1 MMRVDPQL
9 VFLKICGP
17 PDEDEMIAKPMNKIN
32 DLDDDNSNKLPD
44 DDDDSLMSG
53 SKTPSERASSVKP
66 SDKDEATNGQFKP
79 WPASSELN
87 GRLRRLIASYQREN
101 KREEARLAAQDRR
114 NERRERIEQVIR
126 EREAQKMDSQN
137 KKLTRKEENDFYRA
151 IMAYGIETGKDKK
164 AILWDRFKALAR
176 LDKKY
181 DDTLNEF
188 YTAFM
193 AACKKAANES
203 LSEEEENSTLQI
215 EAIDEA
221 KAKKILARVELIKA
235 IREEVLTS
243 DKLDDRM
250 LLCESASDMPEWWIP
265 GKHDK
270 DLIQGVARH
279 GMARMDYYVLNDPE
293 LSFKDILKRHLCNE
307 PLLDKKAAKDYEK
320 AREKLKAKEDK
331 AEESEKDEEEKDN
344 EKDEPKDNNEEKKDE
359 EKEQSKAK
367 KKRRVSV
374 SVAQPQITL
383 QQMEQMAKGGIIYD
397 MDMMNDLMAQ
407 TYASAV
413 KWPKDQILAI
423 RVEHI
428 VKCVTTGKFPLNSGY
443 SLGEILA
450 ELQDTDNVPFDSKN
464 PESTLRDSSTPASE
478 SSDLSRKN
486 ESKIRQLLTSGI
498 SKYDDNEDDPVAR

>member
-1 MMRVDPQL
+1 MMRIDPQL
-9 VFLKICGP
+9 TFLKICGP
-17 PDEDEMIAKPMNKIN
+17 PDEDEMLAKPMNKIN
-32 DLDDDNSNKLPD
+32 DMDDDNSNKLD

-66 SDKDEATNGQFKP
+66 TDKEEISTNGNFRP
-79 WPASSELN
+79 FPASSELN

-126 EREAQKMDSQN
+126 EREAQKNDTQN
-137 KKLTRKEENDFYRA
+137 KKLSRKEENDFYRA
-151 IMAYGIETGKDKK
+151 IMAYGIETKDKK
-164 AILWDRFKALAR
+164 VVWDRFKALAR

-188 YTAFM
+188 YSAFM
-193 AACKKAANES
+193 AACKKATNES
-203 LSEEEENSTLQI
+203 LTEDEQDATLQI

-221 KAKKILARVELIKA
+221 KAKKILARVDLIRS
-235 IREEVLTS
+235 IREEVLVH

-250 LLCESASDMPEWWIP
+250 LLCEAAGDMPEWWIP

-279 GMARMDYYVLNDPE
+279 GMARMDYYILNDPE

-307 PLLDKKAAKDYEK
+307 PLLDKKAAKDFEK
-320 AREKLKAKEDK
+320 ARDKLKAEADEKE
-331 AEESEKDEEEKDN
+331 EESKDED
-344 EKDEPKDNNEEKKDE
+344 
-359 EKEQSKAK
+359 EKEPEAKKAK
-367 KKRRVSV
+367 KSSRRVSV
-374 SVAQPQITL
+374 SISQPQITL

-428 VKCVTTGKFPLNSGY
+428 VKCVLNGKYPVKSGH
-443 SLGEILA
+443 SLGEILG
-450 ELQDTDNVPFDSKN
+450 ELQESDNVPFDSKCPDAN
-464 PESTLRDSSTPASE
+464 LRDSSTPQSE

-486 ESKIRQLLTSGI
+486 ESKIRQLLTTGMA
-498 SKYDDNEDDPVAR
+498 KYDEEDDPVARYTFWTFLISNF

>member
-1 MMRVDPQL
+1 MRVDPQL
-9 VFLKICGP
+9 AFLKVCGP
-17 PDEDEMIAKPMNKIN
+17 PDEDEMISAAKPMNKIN
-32 DLDDDNSNKLPD
+32 DLDDDNSKPMD
-44 DDDDSLMSG
+44 DDDDSMLSG
-53 SKTPSERASSVKP
+53 SKTPSERASSLKP
-66 SDKDEATNGQFKP
+66 ETKDEDKNGQVRPFP
-79 WPASSELN
+79 SNSDLN

-126 EREAQKMDSQN
+126 EREAQKADGHN
-137 KKLTRKEENDFYRA
+137 KKLNRKEENDFYRA
-151 IMAYGIETGKDKK
+151 IMAYGIETKDKK
-164 AILWDRFKALAR
+164 IVWDRFKALAR

-181 DDTLNEF
+181 DETLTEF

-193 AACKKAANES
+193 ATCKKAANEA
-203 LSEEEENSTLQI
+203 LTEDEENSTLQI
-215 EAIDEA
+215 DAIDET
-221 KAKKILARVELIKA
+221 KAKKILARVDLIQK
-235 IREEVLTS
+235 IREEVLVHE
-243 DKLDDRM
+243 KLEDRL
-250 LLCESASDMPEWWIP
+250 LLCEAAEDMPEWWIP

-320 AREKLKAKEDK
+320 AREKVKN
-331 AEESEKDEEEKDN
+331 DN
-344 EKDEPKDNNEEKKDE
+344 ENEDLETENNDKESDEKIDEGQEKAGK
-359 EKEQSKAK
+359 KATK
-367 KKRRVSV
+367 GRRVSV

-428 VKCVTTGKFPLNSGY
+428 VKCVQNGKYPVKSNH
-443 SLGEILA
+443 SLGEILGD
-450 ELQDTDNVPFDSKN
+450 LQESDNGPFDSKC
-464 PESTLRDSSTPASE
+464 PESNLRDSSTPASE

-486 ESKIRQLLTSGI
+486 ESKIRQLLTSGNV
-498 SKYDDNEDDPVAR
+498 KYDEEDDPVAR

>member
-9 VFLKICGP
+9 SFLKICGP
-17 PDEDEMIAKPMNKIN
+17 PDEDDMISAAKPMNKIN
-32 DLDDDNSNKLPD
+32 DLDDDNSKPMD
-44 DDDDSLMSG
+44 DDDDSMLSG

-66 SDKDEATNGQFKP
+66 AGDKDEEKNGQTRPFP
-79 WPASSELN
+79 TNSDLN

-126 EREAQKMDSQN
+126 EREAQKMDGQN
-137 KKLTRKEENDFYRA
+137 KKLNRKEENDFYRA
-151 IMAYGIETGKDKK
+151 IMAYGIETKDKK
-164 AILWDRFKALAR
+164 IVWDRFKALAR

-181 DDTLNEF
+181 DDTLTEF

-193 AACKKAANES
+193 ATCKKAVSEA
-203 LSEEEENSTLQI
+203 LTEEEENSTLQI
-215 EAIDEA
+215 DAIDET
-221 KAKKILARVELIKA
+221 KAKKILARVDLIRT
-235 IREEVLTS
+235 IREDVLVHE
-243 DKLDDRM
+243 KLEDRM
-250 LLCESASDMPEWWIP
+250 LLCEAAVDMPEWWIP

-279 GMARMDYYVLNDPE
+279 GMARMDYYILNDPE

-320 AREKLKAKEDK
+320 AREKLKTEKSNDNENENDTEENDEKETDNDKNDDDK
-331 AEESEKDEEEKDN
+331 AS
-344 EKDEPKDNNEEKKDE
+344 KKAAGT
-359 EKEQSKAK
+359 AK
-367 KKRRVSV
+367 GRRVSV
-374 SVAQPQITL
+374 SVSQPQITL

-428 VKCVTTGKFPLNSGY
+428 VKCVQNGKYPVKKDH
-443 SLGEILA
+443 SLGEILGD
-450 ELQDTDNVPFDSKN
+450 LQETDNGPFDSKC
-464 PESTLRDSSTPASE
+464 PESNLRDSSTPASE

-486 ESKIRQLLTSGI
+486 ESKIRQLLTSGVA
-498 SKYDDNEDDPVAR
+498 KYDEEDDPVAR